1 MARTFSFLSL
11 AIFSG
16 LFLGVVC
23 APLSA
28 PAGETCQDKLISK
41 TVDLTGFTCNVKFS
55 GGSSMTE
62 CWTFAQGNLSP
73 YFDIF
78 TENTDM
84 DLDHLGCTCGATGS
98 FKSPKFNSSPDTF
111 ECDDG
116 SGNRLNGKL
125 KGKNISGQSSDDNG
139 NSAIFSCTPNTGCG

>member
-1 MARTFSFLSL
+1 VA
-11 AIFSG
+11 
-16 LFLGVVC
+16 C

-28 PAGETCQDKLISK
+28 PAGENCQAKLISDP
-41 TVDLTGFTCNVKFS
+41 TNGAAFTCNVKFS
-55 GGSSMTE
+55 NGSTMTE
-62 CWTFAQGNLSP
+62 CWTFIHANLSQDFNI
-73 YFDIF
+73 Y
-78 TENTDM
+78 TENTEM
-84 DLDHLGCTCGATGS
+84 DLDHTGCTCGATGS
-98 FKSPKFNSSPDTF
+98 FKSPKFDSSPSTF